1 MTIFGMCIDKRVL
14 IGLAA
19 LAVGIWVTYPQLV
32 AAALPFLFVL
42 VCPLSMLF
50 MMKGSGHGG
59 HDMGT
64 HQATGTGDRL
74 ADLERE
80 RARIDAEIER
90 TRSRSVEPA
99 PAAERAS
106 AEPVPTQR

>member
-14 IGLAA
+14 IGLGVVT
-19 LAVGIWVTYPQLV
+19 VGIWVAYPQLV

-50 MMKGSGHGG
+50 MMRGNGHGG
-59 HDMGT
+59 HDMAS

-80 RARIDAEIER
+80 RDRIGAEIER
-90 TRSRSVEPA
+90 TRSRSIEPA
-99 PAAERAS
+99 PAAVQAS
-106 AEPVPTQR
+106 VEPVPTQR